1 MAVNETTGKT
11 LILNVDDDEA
21 GRYAVTRELRRGG
34 FDVVEAADGLAALE
48 WLREGRPDLVV
59 LDVRMPDIDGFEV
72 CRCIRQHPDTSS
84 LPVLMLS
91 ASYLDC
97 KSKVMG
103 LDGGADAYLTEPVE
117 PAVLMATIRA
127 LLRLRRAE
135 RMVRDSAREWAATFN
150 AIQDG
155 VAVLDRDGAILR
167 SNEAFRRIVG
177 SNGSAFAPVAYGL
190 FQRLIAATGRPN
202 AELVLG
208 SKVLTI
214 KMDPVPGEI
223 AEISGVVCIL
233 SDVTEKRR
241 FEEQLQHTQKL
252 ESIGVLAGGIAHDFN
267 NLLTGIL
274 GNAGLLRSDLPPG
287 SPERD
292 LAERIVT
299 AGETA
304 AALTHQLLAYS
315 GKGMLVTEEVDLT
328 AVVRESR
335 SLVGPFM
342 NGVQLI
348 YDLAEDL
355 PPVAGDPG
363 QIQQVIMNLII
374 NAAESFQWPSQ
385 PRHSARRAPG
395 EIRLSTS
402 SQNLDSSFFRSGDP
416 DVEPGLFACIRVTDN
431 GSGMDQ
437 EMQQKIFDPFFT
449 TKFTGRG
456 LGLAA
461 VHGILRGHRGL
472 LRLQSEPGVGTTFEL
487 YLRAV

>member
-1 MAVNETTGKT
+1 VHESNGKA

-34 FDVVEAADGLAALE
+34 FEVVEAAAGLAALE
-48 WLREGRPDLVV
+48 WLREGRPDLVL
-59 LDVRMPDIDGFEV
+59 LDVHMPDIDGFEV
-72 CRCIRQHPDTSS
+72 CRCIRQHPDTSA

-97 KSKVMG
+97 KSKVMA

-117 PAVLMATIRA
+117 PPVLMATIRA

-135 RMVRDSAREWAATFN
+135 QRVRDSAREWAATFK

-155 VAVLDRDGAILR
+155 VAVLDQKGAILR
-167 SNEAFRRIVG
+167 SNDAFQRIVG
-177 SNGSAFAPVAYGL
+177 PNGHVFAPAAYGL
-190 FQRLIAATGRPN
+190 FQRLIGAADRPST
-202 AELVLG
+202 ELVLG

-214 KMDPVPGEI
+214 TMDPVLSES
-223 AEISGVVCIL
+223 AEISGVVCIVA
-233 SDVTEKRR
+233 DVTEKRR

-274 GNAGLLRSDLPPG
+274 GNAGLLLNDLAPG
-287 SPERD
+287 SPERE
-292 LAERIVT
+292 LAGRILR
-299 AGETA
+299 ASETA
-304 AALTHQLLAYS
+304 AALTRQLLAYS
-315 GKGMLVTEEVDLT
+315 GRGLLVTEKVDLT
-328 AVVRESR
+328 AVLRESQN
-335 SLVGPFM
+335 LVRPFIL
-342 NGVQLI
+342 NGAQLI

-355 PPVAGDPG
+355 PAVVGDPG

-374 NAAESFQWPSQ
+374 NAAESFKGK
-385 PRHSARRAPG
+385 PG
-395 EIRLSTS
+395 EVRLTTS
-402 SQNLDSSFFRSGDP
+402 QQHLDSSFFRSGDP
-416 DVEPGLFACIRVTDN
+416 EVEPGLFACIRVIDN

-437 EMQQKIFDPFFT
+437 ETQRKIFDPFFT

-472 LRLQSEPGVGTTFEL
+472 LRLVSQPGVGTTFEL
-487 YLRAV
+487 YFRAA